1 VGAKVTLQL
10 GSKQGLGLKNNVF
23 LSRMVGV
30 VPTFLPVSS
39 FTSMALPDTQ
49 TKTRFVVEFPINASP
64 KILFPYLATASGL
77 TQWFCDDVRYVEG
90 QRLNFIWDQE
100 NHYAEIS
107 GQRLNRAVRF
117 VFLDDH
123 RQPVVDANFLE
134 FTLDSSQVTDEVYLR
149 VVDYSAGHS
158 EDEQNEMW
166 EGLVAKLREQVGG

>member
-1 VGAKVTLQL
+1 
-10 GSKQGLGLKNNVF
+10 
-23 LSRMVGV
+23 
-30 VPTFLPVSS
+30 
-39 FTSMALPDTQ
+39 MALSDLQ

-77 TQWFCDDVRYVEG
+77 SQWFCDDVRYVEG

-107 GQRLNRAVRF
+107 SQRLNRGVRF

-123 RQPVVDANFLE
+123 RQSVPDANSLE

-149 VVDYSAGHS
+149 VIDYSS
-158 EDEQNEMW
+158 TNNPDEQQEMW

>member
-1 VGAKVTLQL
+1 
-10 GSKQGLGLKNNVF
+10 
-23 LSRMVGV
+23 
-30 VPTFLPVSS
+30 
-39 FTSMALPDTQ
+39 MALPDTQ

-77 TQWFCDDVRYVEG
+77 SQWFCDDVRYVEG

-117 VFLDDH
+117 VFLGDT
-123 RQPVVDANFLE
+123 RQPMADPNILE

-149 VVDYSAGHS
+149 VVDYSSAQDN
-158 EDEQNEMW
+158 DEQQEMW

>member
-1 VGAKVTLQL
+1 M
-10 GSKQGLGLKNNVF
+10 GLKNTVF
-23 LSRMVGV
+23 LRRAVGI
-30 VPTFLPVSS
+30 VPTFLLVSS
-39 FTSMALPDTQ
+39 SISMSLPDTQ

-123 RQPVVDANFLE
+123 RQPVADADFLE

-158 EDEQNEMW
+158 DDEQNEMW

>member
-1 VGAKVTLQL
+1 
-10 GSKQGLGLKNNVF
+10 
-23 LSRMVGV
+23 
-30 VPTFLPVSS
+30 
-39 FTSMALPDTQ
+39 MALSDIQ
-49 TKTRFVVEFPINASP
+49 TKARFVVEFPINASP

-77 TQWFCDDVRYVEG
+77 SQWFCDDVRYVEG

-123 RQPVVDANFLE
+123 RQTVADANYLE

-149 VVDYSAGHS
+149 VVDYSSAHDA
-158 EDEQNEMW
+158 DEQQEMW
-166 EGLVAKLREQVGG
+166 EGLVSKLREQVGG

>member
-1 VGAKVTLQL
+1 
-10 GSKQGLGLKNNVF
+10 
-23 LSRMVGV
+23 
-30 VPTFLPVSS
+30 
-39 FTSMALPDTQ
+39 MALSDIQ
-49 TKTRFVVEFPINASP
+49 SKARFVAEFPINASP

-77 TQWFCDDVRYVEG
+77 SQWFCDDVRYVEG

-123 RQPVVDANFLE
+123 RQTVADANFLE

-149 VVDYSAGHS
+149 VVDYSSAIDA
-158 EDEQNEMW
+158 DEQQEMW

>member
-1 VGAKVTLQL
+1 
-10 GSKQGLGLKNNVF
+10 
-23 LSRMVGV
+23 
-30 VPTFLPVSS
+30 
-39 FTSMALPDTQ
+39 MALSDTQ
-49 TKTRFVVEFPINASP
+49 TKARFVAEFPVNASP

-90 QRLNFIWDQE
+90 QRLNFIWDHE

-123 RQPVVDANFLE
+123 RQPLTDANYLE
-134 FTLDSSQVTDEVYLR
+134 FSLDSSQVTDEVYLR
-149 VVDYSAGHS
+149 VVDYSTAQDPAEH
-158 EDEQNEMW
+158 QEMW

>member
-1 VGAKVTLQL
+1 
-10 GSKQGLGLKNNVF
+10 
-23 LSRMVGV
+23 
-30 VPTFLPVSS
+30 
-39 FTSMALPDTQ
+39 MALSDLQ

-77 TQWFCDDVRYVEG
+77 SQWFCDDVRYVEG

-107 GQRLNRAVRF
+107 GQRLNRGVRF
-117 VFLDDH
+117 VFLDDQ
-123 RQPVVDANFLE
+123 RQPIADANSLE

-149 VVDYSAGHS
+149 VVDYSSANNP
-158 EDEQNEMW
+158 DEQQEMW

>member
-1 VGAKVTLQL
+1 LPVGAPI
-10 GSKQGLGLKNNVF
+10 
-23 LSRMVGV
+23 SR
-30 VPTFLPVSS
+30 LPL
-39 FTSMALPDTQ
+39 MALSDTQ
-49 TKTRFVVEFPINASP
+49 TKTRFVAEFPVNASP

-77 TQWFCDDVRYVEG
+77 SQWFCDDVRYVEG
-90 QRLNFIWDQE
+90 QRLNFIWDQD

-123 RQPVVDANFLE
+123 RHQVVDANFLE

-158 EDEQNEMW
+158 AAEQHEMW